1 MRRVQS
7 QADEDE
13 LKFAL
18 AKRLNE
24 LIASRGIS
32 QSVAASF
39 VGMTQAK
46 ISQISRYRLA
56 NISLSRLLRALVAF
70 GQQVEILVR
79 PSPGPAGASV
89 RVEA

>member
-1 MRRVQS
+1 MPRIQPF
-7 QADEDE
+7 ADEVE
-13 LKFAL
+13 LKLAL

-32 QSVAASF
+32 QSAAATF

-56 NISLSRLLRALVAF
+56 NISLSRLVRALVAL

-79 PSPGPAGASV
+79 PSTGTAGASV